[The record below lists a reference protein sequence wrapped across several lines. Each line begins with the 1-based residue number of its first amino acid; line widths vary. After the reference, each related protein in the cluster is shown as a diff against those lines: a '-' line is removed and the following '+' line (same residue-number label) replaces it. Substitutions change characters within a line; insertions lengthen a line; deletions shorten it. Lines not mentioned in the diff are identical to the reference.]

1 MALLEKGLM
10 GPIIRNAMKLV
21 STSFTSNGWSRHN
34 GLLVLA
40 LSGLMVLLA
49 FAVIAGARGANA
61 QSTGWQLDRFDISYE
76 IQPNGDVRVVELI
89 DVDFMSLPSR
99 GLLRDLRVRGA
110 CPEAS
115 TTAPPLY
122 ECPTNSDRL
131 WEYTV
136 HSVEYGDGRSVPWSV
151 EDNGVFRTIRIGD
164 ANIFLEGK
172 QSYRIEYTVRG
183 ALDAYPDHDEFFWDA
198 LSGWEVPIL
207 EARVRVDMPFTEDA
221 RAGCF
226 QGYYNSEQECNVENS
241 GSFVVFTSNGP
252 IQPGMYMTVLTG
264 WERGLVEVAPPLL
277 EKRTEISDFY
287 EFDTAEFLGAGATG
301 ALGIFGVLFAWA
313 RWGRDRRYKTVHYLT
328 NDTTEETPSLFSKET
343 IVVEYLPPDNLKP
356 GQMGVIIDERADTL
370 DVTATII
377 DLAVHGYLQIKEIP
391 KKGWFGSTDW
401 ELTRLKQET
410 DKLEPFEKRLFEDL
424 FSKGDTLLLSSL
436 KDTFAS
442 KLKRVKGM
450 LYTDAKR
457 RDWFAGN
464 PETIKTIWLFIGFGA
479 MAVGAGVTFLAATL
493 LGRFLIGAPLVIA
506 GLLLVLLSRSMSRR
520 TAKGSEALRRVLGF
534 KLYIETAETHRQE
547 FNEQENIFARYL
559 PYAIV
564 FECVDKWAKAFE
576 DMGRLEQNA
585 QNSVASWYIASSAF
599 NVNSFSNS
607 LGSLSSSMSSTI
619 ASTPSSSGGSGFSG
633 GSAGGGGGG
642 GCGGR
647 W

>member
-1 MALLEKGLM
+1 MAVAT
-10 GPIIRNAMKLV
+10 IV
-21 STSFTSNGWSRHN
+21 
-34 GLLVLA
+34 V
-40 LSGLMVLLA
+40 
-49 FAVIAGARGANA
+49 FAAPRPANA
-61 QSTGWQLDRFDISYE
+61 QSVGWLFDRFDISYE
-76 IQPNGDVRVVELI
+76 VQANGDVRTVELI

-99 GLLRDLRVRGA
+99 GLLRDLRTRGA
-110 CPEAS
+110 CPDADTE
-115 TTAPPLY
+115 APPLH

-136 HSVEYGDGRSVPWSV
+136 HSVEYGDGREVPWSV
-151 EDNGVFRTIRIGD
+151 EGNGDFSTIRIGD
-164 ANIFLEGK
+164 PDIFLEGK
-172 QSYRIEYTVRG
+172 QSYRIEYTITG
-183 ALDAYPDHDEFFWDA
+183 ALDAYADHDEFFWDA
-198 LSGWEVPIL
+198 ISGWEVPIL
-207 EARVRVDMPFTEDA
+207 EARVRVDMPFTDSA
-221 RAGCF
+221 QANCF
-226 QGYYNSEQECNVENS
+226 QGFFGSEAECNVENN

-252 IQPGMYMTVLTG
+252 IQPGQYMTVLSG
-264 WERGLVEVAPPLL
+264 WDRGLVDVDPPLL

-287 EFDTAEFLGAGATG
+287 EFDAAEFGGATATG
-301 ALGIFGVLFAWA
+301 LLGLFGVFFAWS

-328 NDTTEETPSLFSKET
+328 NDTTEENRSLFSKET

-356 GQMGVIIDERADTL
+356 GQMGLIIDERADTL

-377 DLAVHGYLQIKEIP
+377 DLAVHGYLSIKEIP
-391 KKGWFGSTDW
+391 KKGWFGSEDW

-424 FSKGDTLLLSSL
+424 FGKGDTVLLSSL

-457 RDWFAGN
+457 REWFDGN
-464 PETIKTIWLFIGFGA
+464 PETIKTIWLFIGIGA
-479 MAVGAGVTFLAATL
+479 IVVGAGITFLAANF
-493 LGRFLIGAPLVIA
+493 LGRFLIGAPLVVA
-506 GLLLVLLSRSMSRR
+506 GILLMLLSRSMSRR
-520 TAKGSEALRRVLGF
+520 TPKGSEALRRVLGF

-564 FECVDKWAKAFE
+564 FECVDKWAEAFE

-599 NVNSFSNS
+599 NVNSFSQS
-607 LGSLSSSMSSTI
+607 LGSLSNNMSSTI

-633 GSAGGGGGG
+633 GSSGGGGGG
-642 GCGGR
+642 GGGGR